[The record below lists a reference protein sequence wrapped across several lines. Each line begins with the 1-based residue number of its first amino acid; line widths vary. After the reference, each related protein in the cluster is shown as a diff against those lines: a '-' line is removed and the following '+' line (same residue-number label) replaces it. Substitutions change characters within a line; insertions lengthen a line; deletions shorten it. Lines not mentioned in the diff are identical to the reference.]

1 MISKRFTRLRL
12 SILRGVC
19 DAGSRPQ
26 AIASAS
32 TRWLQLMGASAA
44 LCWAGNAWAA
54 KPEIVIDPGGIDAS
68 ALQAVNQAVQTI
80 AALAE
85 DQDGGEAARL
95 RRRARDA
102 AITALSTEG
111 YFRPEVTL
119 EAGTDIGGETWDI
132 TIVPGERAII
142 EDVLIEFNGA
152 ITGPAWEQRVKELR
166 EAWNIEVGQPFRNEA
181 WEDAKRTMIDGATR
195 RDFPTAYWA
204 DSIADVDAERARVRL
219 HLTLDSGPAVHLGE
233 VNVIGLKRV
242 PEGLV
247 ERYVRFPPGQHFDR
261 GQLTDWQQELQGTA
275 FFNGVKIDIDT
286 QQLAGARV
294 GPEVPPGVDAGG
306 GPLTDVTV
314 PVNVEVTESRPRR
327 MNIIFGIDDEAG
339 LRAETV
345 YRQNVVLGYPVA
357 VETGLRL
364 DKLRKLGYFDVHF
377 PPTARKGYRDSVGVL
392 VEDSDIEDVKT
403 RRLALGGTRLYTRRA
418 GNPNSRAEYETRL
431 GARIAAEEVGILGI
445 PSFRTNTATTT
456 VEWLRRDVNDKYDP
470 RDGTLLVVGAGLG
483 TELDGGNQFGRLN
496 FRAQR
501 WWTIAKRDVLTIRG
515 EIGQLWSRD
524 LLRVP
529 QDFSYR
535 TGGARTVRGYR
546 YLGLGRDVNGA
557 ILGDKSLLVGS
568 VEYTRFFDE
577 RFGAAV
583 FADAGN
589 VADSF
594 KEMDLAASVGVGARV
609 RTPAGPLNLDVA
621 YAIRDSRLRLHFSLG
636 IAF

>member
-1 MISKRFTRLRL
+1 MTLNRFIRLRPRL
-12 SILRGVC
+12 S
-19 DAGSRPQ
+19 SKPQ
-26 AIASAS
+26 SIAA
-32 TRWLQLMGASAA
+32 TGARWLHVMSISAA
-44 LCWAGNAWAA
+44 VCWAGSAWAA
-54 KPEIVIDPGGIDAS
+54 KPEIVIDPGGIDAA

-85 DQDGGEAARL
+85 DQDGGEAQRL

-102 AITALSTEG
+102 AVTALATEG

-132 TIVPGERAII
+132 TIEPGERAII

-152 ITGPAWEQRVKELR
+152 ITGPAWTQRVKELR
-166 EAWNIEVGQPFRNEA
+166 DAWPIEVGQPFRNA
-181 WEDAKRTMIDGATR
+181 VWEDAKRDMLDSASR
-195 RDFPTAYWA
+195 RDFATAYWA
-204 DSIADVDAERARVRL
+204 DSIADVDTERARVRL

-233 VNVIGLKRV
+233 VTVFGLKRV

-247 ERYVRFPPGQHFDR
+247 ERYVRYPAGERFDR

-294 GPEVPPGVDAGG
+294 GPEVPPGVDGG
-306 GPLTDVTV
+306 GGALTDVTV
-314 PVNVEVTESRPRR
+314 PLNVEVTESRPRR

-345 YRQNVVLGYPVA
+345 YRQNVVFGYPVA
-357 VETGLRL
+357 IETGLRL
-364 DKLRKLGYFDVHF
+364 DKLRKLGYFDVHL
-377 PPTARKGYRDSVGVL
+377 PPTAGKGYRDSVGVL
-392 VEDSDIEDVKT
+392 AEDSDIEDVKT
-403 RRLALGGTRLYTRRA
+403 KRLALGGTRLYTRRA
-418 GNPNSRAEYETRL
+418 GNRDSRAEYETRL
-431 GARIAAEEVGILGI
+431 GARIAAEEVGIQGI

-456 VEWLRRDVNDKYDP
+456 VEWTRRDVNDKYDP

-483 TELDGGNQFGRLN
+483 TELDGGNQFGRLSL
-496 FRAQR
+496 RAQR
-501 WWTIAKRDVLTIRG
+501 WWTIARRDVLTLRG
-515 EIGQLWSRD
+515 EIGQLWARD

-557 ILGDKSLLVGS
+557 VLGDRSLLVGS

-594 KEMDLAASVGVGARV
+594 KDMDLATSVGVGARV